1 MEIYGSKKINTD
13 GQLKEAVLN
22 VTAKELDSLIAF
34 LSEIRDEAPS
44 PEAADE
50 HYHLR
55 DHYDDWNTSM
65 SDLIIYVS
73 P

>member
-22 VTAKELDSLIAF
+22 VTEKELDSLIAF
-34 LSEIRDEAPS
+34 LCDIRSEATASEAS
-44 PEAADE
+44 GE

-55 DHYDDWNTSM
+55 DYYDDWNTSM